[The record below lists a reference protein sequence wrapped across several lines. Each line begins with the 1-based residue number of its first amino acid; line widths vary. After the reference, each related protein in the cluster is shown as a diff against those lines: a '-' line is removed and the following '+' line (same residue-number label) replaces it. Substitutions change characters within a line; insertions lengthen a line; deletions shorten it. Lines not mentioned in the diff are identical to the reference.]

1 MKKTL
6 IVSAIIV
13 LLLSTIF
20 ALSARLRTV
29 KADRDIQRKNV
40 ETLFS
45 SVETYKV
52 QDSLQAATIGD
63 LQLTVSQYKQFR
75 AEDAQLIESLKVDN
89 KRLQGVVTTQTEA
102 YYKHTAILRDSV
114 KRLETRTTNN
124 GRDTIKV
131 PIIVKAA
138 NFEDKWHTLK
148 IEIDGDSLN
157 YILRTRESLVITN
170 HIVPKRFLWFRFGCK
185 EVRTDVVSKN
195 PYVEEISL
203 ESITIK

>member
-13 LLLSTIF
+13 VLLTTIF

-29 KADRDIQRKNV
+29 KADRDVQRKNV

-63 LQLTVSQYKQFR
+63 LQLTLSQYKQFR

-102 YYKHTAILRDSV
+102 YYKHAAILRDSV

-124 GRDTIKV
+124 GRDTVKV

-138 NFEDKWHTLK
+138 NFEDKWHTLN

-157 YILRTRESLVITN
+157 YTLRTRESLVITN

-195 PYVEEISL
+195 PYVESISL